1 MCLELEDA
9 TLGEGTICHE
19 WGLGTSTICFT
30 TENRPLADRTPVR
43 LVSSGNEACFPL
55 RLKKHFGKRSFASRH
70 EASFVDSFGT

>member
-43 LVSSGNEACFPL
+43 LVSSGNVSMAW
-55 RLKKHFGKRSFASRH
+55 RVR
-70 EASFVDSFGT
+70 